1 LRDRIR
7 ALCRAEQESAAAST
21 LTEALAPGVRQACGA
36 PPLSTA
42 FWKLFMSIQ
51 LRSGLRLMVVAAA
64 AAVVCVPWA
73 QAGGPSMPAAAA
85 TAQPTD
91 QFIVQYR
98 TSDAADETGRRD
110 RVDRAGKRAGV
121 SVRPHRTAF
130 NGARVMRMDRALS
143 ESQIRTLAAD
153 LMASDASIESIE
165 PDVRLQ
171 PQFVPND
178 TYFANQWHYHET
190 VAGINLPA
198 AWDRATGAGVKVA
211 VIDTGYRPH
220 ADLAANILPGYD
232 FILDTTVANDGT
244 GRDADALDPGDWNV
258 AGGCG
263 TGSAAS
269 SSSWHGTHVA
279 GTIAAV
285 TGSGSGVA
293 GVAFGAKVVPVRVLG
308 RCGGYTSDI
317 ADAIVWA
324 SGGTV
329 TGVPTNPH
337 VARVI
342 NMSLGGQSACGTT
355 LQSAINSARSRSTV
369 VVVSAGNSNL
379 NASGFSPASCA
390 GVIAVGATTR
400 TGAKASFSNY
410 GTAVDISAPGA
421 DGILSTLNAG
431 TSTPGAD
438 NYVYYQGTSM
448 AAPHVA
454 GVAALMLSKNAALTP
469 DQVEAMIRSSAKAFP
484 VAFTGGGGAGILDA
498 KKAVDTAMA
507 SLPTAVAEVES
518 NDTFATAK
526 AVTPTH
532 AVVSGTMATT
542 TDTDYYSVAVAVGK
556 TLSATLNMAAATQNY
571 QLYLYNPAGT
581 LVASSTNGAGLPETV
596 KVANTATTAQT
607 YRVRVAYAAGG
618 TGATS
623 GKYVLNLL
631 QQ

>member
-1 LRDRIR
+1 
-7 ALCRAEQESAAAST
+7 
-21 LTEALAPGVRQACGA
+21 
-36 PPLSTA
+36 
-42 FWKLFMSIQ
+42 
-51 LRSGLRLMVVAAA
+51 
-64 AAVVCVPWA
+64 
-73 QAGGPSMPAAAA
+73 
-85 TAQPTD
+85 
-91 QFIVQYR
+91 
-98 TSDAADETGRRD
+98 ADEAGRRD
-110 RVDRAGKRAGV
+110 RADRAGKRAGV
-121 SVRPHRTAF
+121 AVTPHRTAF

-153 LMASDASIESIE
+153 LMATDASIESIE

-178 TYFANQWHYHET
+178 TYFPNQWHYYEA

-198 AWDRATGAGVKVA
+198 AWDRATGAGIKVA

-220 ADLAANILPGYD
+220 VDLAANILPGYD
-232 FILDTTVANDGT
+232 FILDVTTANDGT
-244 GRDADALDPGDWNV
+244 ARDADPSDPGDWSV
-258 AGGCG
+258 AGACG

-269 SSSWHGTHVA
+269 NSSWHGTHVA

-285 TGSGSGVA
+285 TNSGSGVA

-324 SGGTV
+324 SGGSV
-329 TGVPTNPH
+329 TGVPANAN

-355 LQSAINSARSRSTV
+355 LQSAINSARARSTV
-369 VVVSAGNSNL
+369 VVVAAGNSN
-379 NASGFSPASCA
+379 ASASAFSPANCA
-390 GVIAVGATTR
+390 GVIAVGAVTR

-410 GTAVDISAPGA
+410 GTTVDISAPGA

-431 TSTPGAD
+431 TTTPGAD

-448 AAPHVA
+448 ATPHVA

-469 DQVEAMIRSSAKAFP
+469 DQVEAMIKSSAKPFP
-484 VAFTGGGGAGILDA
+484 VVFTGGGGAGILDA

-507 SLPTAVAEVES
+507 SLPTAVAEVEP
-518 NDTFATAK
+518 NDTFAAPQIL
-526 AVTPTH
+526 APAH
-532 AVVSGTMATT
+532 AVVSGTMASAA
-542 TDTDYYSVAVAVGK
+542 DNDYYGVSVAAGK
-556 TLSATLNMAAATQNY
+556 TLSATLNMTVSTQNY
-571 QLYLYNPAGT
+571 QLYLYNPSGA
-581 LVASSTNGAGLPETV
+581 LVASSANAAGLPETV
-596 KVANTATTAQT
+596 KVANTTTAAQL

-618 TGATS
+618 TGATA

>member
-1 LRDRIR
+1 MSNRIN
-7 ALCRAEQESAAAST
+7 
-21 LTEALAPGVRQACGA
+21 
-36 PPLSTA
+36 
-42 FWKLFMSIQ
+42 
-51 LRSGLRLMVVAAA
+51 SGLRLMLVAAA

-73 QAGGPSMPAAAA
+73 QAGGPSIPTA
-85 TAQPTD
+85 TAVGQFTD
-91 QFIVQYR
+91 QFIVKYR

-110 RVDRAGKRAGV
+110 RADRAGKRAGV
-121 SVRPHRTAF
+121 VVRHHRTVF
-130 NGARVMRMDRALS
+130 NGASVMRMDRALP
-143 ESQIRTLAAD
+143 ESQIRALAAD
-153 LMASDASIESIE
+153 LMATDASIESIE
-165 PDVRLQ
+165 PDVRMQ
-171 PQFVPND
+171 PQFVPTD
-178 TYFANQWHYHET
+178 TYFANQWHYYEA

-198 AWDRATGAGVKVA
+198 AWDRATGAGIKVA

-232 FILDTTVANDGT
+232 FIINTAVSNDGT
-244 GRDADALDPGDWNV
+244 GRDTDPRDPGDWSV

-263 TGSAAS
+263 TGSGAS

-285 TGSGSGVA
+285 SNNGAGVA
-293 GVAFGAKVVPVRVLG
+293 GVAYGAKIVPARVLG

-317 ADAIVWA
+317 ADAIVWT
-324 SGGTV
+324 SGGAV
-329 TGVPTNPH
+329 TGVPTNANP
-337 VARVI
+337 VRVI
-342 NMSLGGQSACGTT
+342 NMSLGGQSTCGAT
-355 LQSAINSARSRSTV
+355 LQNAINSARARSTV
-369 VVVSAGNSNL
+369 VVVSAGNSNANVSL
-379 NASGFSPASCA
+379 FSPANCV

-400 TGAKASFSNY
+400 TGTKASFSNY

-469 DQVEAMIRSSAKAFP
+469 DQVEAMIKSSAKPFP
-484 VAFTGGGGAGILDA
+484 VAFSGGGGAGILDA

-507 SLPTAVAEVES
+507 SLPTAVTGIEPNE
-518 NDTFATAK
+518 TFATAQ
-526 AVTPTH
+526 AITPTH
-532 AVVSGTMATT
+532 AVVSGTMASAS
-542 TDTDYYSVAVAVGK
+542 DTDYYMVSVAPGK

-571 QLYLYNPAGT
+571 QLSLYNPAGA
-581 LVASSTNGAGLPETV
+581 LVASSANAAGLPETV
-596 KVANTATTAQT
+596 KVTNTTTVAQL
-607 YRVRVAYAAGG
+607 YRVRVLYAAGG